1 MKSFTKSCFDFAN
14 NLSMRLFISGKHSH
28 IHASI
33 RCIKCKVYTIVQ
45 CCANLHPP
53 NLLPRHV
60 VLLENSPAPSIR
72 WVARQHATSR
82 AETRLFLSVEFMRYA
97 IYIYIHTATHGFL
110 FPYLFPS
117 SNSLIY
123 QSMLCYYI
131 YIYPDTCII
140 IIYTIYDSYVYIYYK
155 YIPLDIPY
163 IQYSS

>member
-1 MKSFTKSCFDFAN
+1 MFISYWYLVKSFTKSCFDFAN

-97 IYIYIHTATHGFL
+97 IYIYTHSDSRVPLPVLVPFIQFFDL
-110 FPYLFPS
+110 S
-117 SNSLIY
+117 VHV
-123 QSMLCYYI
+123 MLL

-140 IIYTIYDSYVYIYYK
+140 IIYTIFD
-155 YIPLDIPY
+155 
-163 IQYSS
+163 

>member
-1 MKSFTKSCFDFAN
+1 MFISYWYLVKSFTKSCFDFAN

-97 IYIYIHTATHGFL
+97 IYIYTQRLTG
-110 FPYLFPS
+110 S
-117 SNSLIY
+117 SSRTCSLHPILW
-123 QSMLCYYI
+123 SISPCYVII

-140 IIYTIYDSYVYIYYK
+140 IIYTIYD
-155 YIPLDIPY
+155 
-163 IQYSS
+163 